1 MIQSKFCSSTDFRI
15 YSWKVG
21 LSPTTKLQVIAT
33 KDIGWFGA
41 QALLRPKDFAGRAIS
56 LAGDELTFDE
66 ANTIFKEKVGY
77 ELPVTYGF
85 IASALLWAV
94 KDVGTMFK
102 FFEDVGYA
110 ADIESLRKE
119 YPALHSFADWAK
131 TSPFVE
137 K

>member
-1 MIQSKFCSSTDFRI
+1 MHSKSCSGINFRT
-15 YSWKVG
+15 YRWKVG

-41 QALLRPKDFAGRAIS
+41 QALLRPQDFAGRAIS

-94 KDVGTMFK
+94 KDVGTMFN

-110 ADIESLRKE
+110 ADITALRKE
-119 YPALHSFADWAK
+119 YPGLHSFADWVK
-131 TSPFVE
+131 NSPFVE